1 MDTQS
6 THSLF
11 LQKMPLAAHSAMPF
25 SLARQ
30 QIILVEIFL
39 LLCKITL
46 RCNILGFSPLHSTLC
61 RKLVSAKIN
70 GIDR

>member
-1 MDTQS
+1 
-6 THSLF
+6 
-11 LQKMPLAAHSAMPF
+11 MPLAADSAMPF

-30 QIILVEIFL
+30 QIIFAENLL

-46 RCNILGFSPLHSTLC
+46 QCNILSFLLMHSTLC

-70 GIDR
+70 GIDP

>member
-11 LQKMPLAAHSAMPF
+11 LQKISLAAHSAMPF

-30 QIILVEIFL
+30 QIIFGVIFL

-46 RCNILGFSPLHSTLC
+46 QCNILRFSSLHFSRR

-70 GIDR
+70 EIDP